1 MRISGTGI
9 FSSLLP
15 RRSAWL
21 PVLLVFCFL
30 TACRPT
36 AEEWSEEE
44 DGLYRR
50 GQQLLRE
57 GRATEALEKFL
68 AVIRRHHPTP
78 QSHLF
83 CGKIYWETLEDPIFA
98 IYHFRQFL
106 IGAAEE
112 AKEREWVPQW
122 IDSLQKL
129 FMKQCHQSSLYKKY
143 AHDFPVLLRELRQ
156 ENAQLKRRVIDL
168 ERQLEREPEV
178 SVGGQRLERVLEERA
193 QGRRKTYLVQ
203 EGDTLS
209 IISQKVFGDASRWPA
224 IFEANRDQ
232 LSQPDQVRVGQRLLL
247 PSAE

>member
-1 MRISGTGI
+1 M
-9 FSSLLP
+9 
-15 RRSAWL
+15 
-21 PVLLVFCFL
+21 FCFL
-30 TACRPT
+30 TACQPT

-57 GRATEALEKFL
+57 GRATEALEKFSAL
-68 AVIRRHHPTP
+68 IRQHHPTP

-106 IGAAEE
+106 ICAAEE

-129 FMKQCHQSSLYKKY
+129 FMKQCYQSSLYKKY
-143 AHDFPVLLRELRQ
+143 ANDFPLLLRELRK
-156 ENAQLKRRVIDL
+156 ENAQLKQRVVDL
-168 ERQLEREPEV
+168 ERHLEPGPEA
-178 SVGGQRLERVLEERA
+178 SIARGARGRLEQGLEERA
-193 QGRRKTYLVQ
+193 LAREKTYLVQ

-209 IISQKVFGDASRWPA
+209 IISQKVLGDASRWPA
-224 IFEANRDQ
+224 IFEINRDQ
-232 LSQPDQVRVGQRLLL
+232 LSQPNQVRVGQRLLL